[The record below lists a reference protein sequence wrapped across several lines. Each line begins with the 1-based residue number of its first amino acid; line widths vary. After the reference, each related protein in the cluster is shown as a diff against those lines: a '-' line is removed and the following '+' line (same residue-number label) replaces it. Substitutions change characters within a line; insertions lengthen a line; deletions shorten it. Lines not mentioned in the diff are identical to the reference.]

1 MLKKTVT
8 IPLANNAWDIHQP
21 DDVAIRADIRPDIR
35 PNLRPDPDPAPRVAC
50 KPFLKWVGGK
60 TQLLPQLIAR
70 SPKQFERYFEPFIGG
85 GALFFRLQPQPAFIS
100 DINPELIN
108 CYTVVRDDV
117 HGLIKDLSQHIYE
130 KEYYYALRN
139 ADRSAEFAQ
148 WPATRRASRL
158 LYLNKTC
165 FNGLYR
171 VNAAGQFNVPI
182 GRYRNPKILDEKN
195 LLACSQALR
204 HTQITQAEFTAIEQ
218 TAQKDDFVYFD
229 PPYAPIS
236 ETSDFTSYTKQGF
249 DSAMQ
254 KTLSQLCETLN
265 QQGVKFM
272 VSNSNAPLVLDL
284 YQEFNITFV
293 EASRTINSK
302 SAKRGKIKEVLITNY
317 RR

>member
-1 MLKKTVT
+1 MTKTPVPT
-8 IPLANNAWDIHQP
+8 PIAAHAWGTYPPHDACAYENAFKI
-21 DDVAIRADIRPDIR
+21 
-35 PNLRPDPDPAPRVAC
+35 AC

-60 TQLLPQLIAR
+60 TQLLPHLIEQA
-70 SPKQFERYFEPFIGG
+70 PKQFERYFEPFIGG
-85 GALFFRLQPQPAFIS
+85 GALFFRLQPQRAFIS

-108 CYTVVRDDV
+108 CYKVVRDDID
-117 HGLIKDLSQHIYE
+117 GLIKDLSQHIYE
-130 KEYYYALRN
+130 KDYYYNLRN
-139 ADRSAEFAQ
+139 ADRRTEFAQ
-148 WPATRRASRL
+148 WPCTKRASRL

-195 LLACSQALR
+195 LLACSQALKP
-204 HTQITQAEFTAIEQ
+204 TQITQAEFTAIEHNV
-218 TAQKDDFVYFD
+218 KKNDFVYFD

-236 ETSDFTSYTKQGF
+236 ETSDFTSYTKEGF

-254 KTLSQLCETLN
+254 KKLAQLCESLD

-272 VSNSNAPLVLDL
+272 VSNSNAPLILDL
-284 YQEFNITFV
+284 YKAFNITFV
-293 EASRTINSK
+293 DASRTINSK

-317 RR
+317 RNQS